1 MPGKSK
7 KGGGLEVGSAY
18 KMKNSALHMGAKHGT
33 PIQANYGAP
42 TKDYSVEKGSHDHPH
57 SPTNMGHSPVKE
69 NPESFKPREG
79 YLLKKKTLDPSKGSD
94 TKETQKNTKYW
105 IGTTPSDS
113 TSYYQHKENLIKIGK
128 KYLADKNK

>member
-57 SPTNMGHSPVKE
+57 SPAKE
-69 NPESFKPREG
+69 GTEG
-79 YLLKKKTLDPSKGSD
+79 KLTKIKTLKDGD
-94 TKETQKNTKYW
+94 KNTPETRKNTRYY

-113 TSYYQHKENLIKIGK
+113 TSYYTHKQNLMEIGK
-128 KYLADKNK
+128 KYLASKKKNQ

>member
-57 SPTNMGHSPVKE
+57 SPTNMGHSPAKQGKE
-69 NPESFKPREG
+69 GKMT
-79 YLLKKKTLDPSKGSD
+79 KIKTLKSGDPN
-94 TKETQKNTKYW
+94 TPETQKNTKYY
-105 IGTTPSDS
+105 IGTTKTDS
-113 TSYYQHKENLIKIGK
+113 TGFYNRYNELKAIGE
-128 KYLADKNK
+128 KYLADKKNQ